1 MAVMSFRKFA
11 ESNGDL
17 TLAEHLVLSAKRRV
31 SEVQVEN
38 GRSLRMVDH

>member
-1 MAVMSFRKFA
+1 MAVMSFCKFA
-11 ESNGDL
+11 ESDGDL
-17 TLAEHLVLSAKRRV
+17 MLAEHLVLSAKRGV